1 MAKQSRSG
9 SDEKTRKVLFVC
21 TGNICRSPTAE
32 GVFRAL
38 VAREG
43 LAQRIV
49 TASAGTHGYHI
60 GDPPDP
66 RAVAHARRRG
76 YDLSSLRAKRLEGR
90 DFERYDL
97 LLACDAGHHAF
108 LSRLAPSDRRGRV
121 ALLMDYAPE
130 LGLKEVPDPYYGGAA
145 DFEHV
150 LDIVEP
156 AAAGLLAALKRELE

>member
-1 MAKQSRSG
+1 M
-9 SDEKTRKVLFVC
+9 LFVC

-38 VAREG
+38 VERGG
-43 LAQRIV
+43 LSQRIIS
-49 TASAGTHGYHI
+49 ASAGTHGSRI
-60 GDPPDP
+60 GYPPDP
-66 RAVAHARRRG
+66 RAIEHARRRG
-76 YDLSSLRAKRLEGR
+76 YDLSALRARRLEVG

-97 LLACDAGHHAF
+97 LLACDTGHHAF
-108 LSRLAPSDRRGRV
+108 LSRLAPRDTRGRV

>member
-1 MAKQSRSG
+1 M
-9 SDEKTRKVLFVC
+9 TRKVLFVC

-43 LAQRIV
+43 LAQRIIS
-49 TASAGTHGYHI
+49 ASAGTHGYHI
-60 GDPPDP
+60 CDPPDS
-66 RAVAHARRRG
+66 RSIAHARRRG
-76 YDLSSLRAKRLEGR
+76 YDLSALRAKRLEAR

-97 LLACDAGHHAF
+97 LLACDVGHHDF
-108 LSRLAPSDRRGRV
+108 LTRLAPSDRRGRV

-130 LGLKEVPDPYYGGAA
+130 LGLKEVADPYYGGAA
-145 DFEHV
+145 HFEHV

>member
-1 MAKQSRSG
+1 MAQISM
-9 SDEKTRKVLFVC
+9 RKVLFVC

-38 VAREG
+38 AAREG
-43 LAQRIV
+43 LSARIAA
-49 TASAGTHGYHI
+49 ASAGTHGYHI
-60 GDPPDP
+60 GDPPDA
-66 RAVAHARRRG
+66 RAIAHAKRRG
-76 YDLSSLRAKRLEGR
+76 YDLSALRAKRLEAR

-97 LLACDAGHHAF
+97 LLACDAGHQAF
-108 LSRLAPSDRRGRV
+108 LSRLAPRDTRGRV

>member
-1 MAKQSRSG
+1 MVKQSRSEG
-9 SDEKTRKVLFVC
+9 TRKVLFVC

-66 RAVAHARRRG
+66 RAIAHARRRG

-121 ALLMDYAPE
+121 ALLMALHAPAH
-130 LGLKEVPDPYYGGAA
+130 GKTGNPFD
-145 DFEHV
+145 
-150 LDIVEP
+150 
-156 AAAGLLAALKRELE
+156 LLHLFHRPVAALAFQPGRDVPLVGKVNMVR